1 MHQFKCLLNT
11 VVDPG
16 EGPKPSLNIF
26 QPKWWPKKKKNYYYE
41 TPFPWTQGEDEQHPD
56 FLKV

>member
-1 MHQFKCLLNT
+1 MFIKHSGGSRGGAQALIEHFSTKMMAQ
-11 VVDPG
+11 
-16 EGPKPSLNIF
+16 E
-26 QPKWWPKKKKNYYYE
+26 KKNYYYE